1 MPDAE
6 LTTQQAADLLNVS
19 RQFLIG
25 LLDAGEIEYR
35 VAGAHRWVRA
45 DAVLDYR
52 RRDDRRR
59 RQVAD
64 ELTVLNQEMDLL

>member
-1 MPDAE
+1 MPGAE
-6 LTTQQAADLLNVS
+6 LTMQQAADLLNVS
-19 RQFLIG
+19 CPFQIG

-35 VAGAHRWVRA
+35 MVGAYRWVRA
-45 DAVLDYR
+45 DAVLDHR
-52 RRDDRRR
+52 CRDDRR